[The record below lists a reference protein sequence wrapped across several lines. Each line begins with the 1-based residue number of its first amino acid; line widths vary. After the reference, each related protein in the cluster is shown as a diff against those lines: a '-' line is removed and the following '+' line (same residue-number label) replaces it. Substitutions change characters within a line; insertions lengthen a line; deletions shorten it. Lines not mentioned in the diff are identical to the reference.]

1 MLESY
6 PWLSLLPP
14 LIAIGIAISFR
25 QVYLALIV
33 GIWSGTTILQ
43 NGNVVRGLGD
53 AIALCVDVFG
63 DRGNTEII
71 LFSALL
77 GAVVAFVQRSG
88 GMHGFVELVSRNN
101 LVSNRRRAQLLTVAL
116 GSSMPVESNITVLL
130 TGAVARPVFDKL
142 KICREK
148 LAYLC
153 DSTAAPV
160 CCLIPINAWGVYVAA
175 ILMNQ
180 GVDQPF
186 KVYISSLPLNF
197 YPIFALLLVLFLVVT
212 QKDFFSMARAEKRA
226 REEGKVL
233 RDGAVPMISDDV
245 IEIEPVQG
253 VPHRASNMLV
263 PVITM
268 MVVMVASMFITGG
281 GDITAGSGST
291 AVLWAVIAAIVV
303 AGIKYRLSGILT
315 LPELV
320 KYFFKGVGGLI
331 PIAVLMVFAFAI
343 GQLCKDLD
351 TGIYVAGIAQELMTP
366 KLLPLVLFLATGFIA
381 FSTGTSWGAWAIMFP
396 IGIGIVHAMNISILP
411 IVASIL
417 SGGVFGDHIS
427 PISDTTI
434 VASMGSASDHMDHVN
449 TQLPYALIAAS
460 ISAVSFVILGVFVY

>member
-1 MLESY
+1 
-6 PWLSLLPP
+6 
-14 LIAIGIAISFR
+14 
-25 QVYLALIV
+25 
-33 GIWSGTTILQ
+33 
-43 NGNVVRGLGD
+43 
-53 AIALCVDVFG
+53 
-63 DRGNTEII
+63 
-71 LFSALL
+71 
-77 GAVVAFVQRSG
+77 
-88 GMHGFVELVSRNN
+88 
-101 LVSNRRRAQLLTVAL
+101 
-116 GSSMPVESNITVLL
+116 
-130 TGAVARPVFDKL
+130 
-142 KICREK
+142 
-148 LAYLC
+148 
-153 DSTAAPV
+153 
-160 CCLIPINAWGVYVAA
+160 
-175 ILMNQ
+175 MNQ
-180 GVDQPF
+180 GVEQPF

-245 IEIEPVQG
+245 IEIEPVPG

-268 MVVMVASMFITGG
+268 MVVMVVAMIITGR

-291 AVLWAVIAAIVV
+291 SVLWSVLAAIV
-303 AGIKYRLSGILT
+303 AGGIKYRLSGIMS
-315 LPELV
+315 LPDLV
-320 KYFFKGVGGLI
+320 NYFFKGVGGLI

-343 GQLCKDLD
+343 GQLCKDLN
-351 TGIYVAGIAQELMTP
+351 TGVYVAGIAQELMTP
-366 KLLPLVLFLATGFIA
+366 KLLPLVLFITTGFIA

-396 IGIGIVHAMNISILP
+396 IGIGIVHAMNIGMLP

-460 ISAVSFVILGVFVY
+460 ASAVSFVILGIYVY

>member
-6 PWLSLLPP
+6 PWLSVLPP
-14 LIAIGIAISFR
+14 VIAIGIAISFR

-77 GAVVAFVQRSG
+77 GALVAYVQRSG
-88 GMHGFVELVSRNN
+88 GMHGFVELISRNN

-130 TGAVARPVFDKL
+130 TGAVARPIFDKL

-175 ILMNQ
+175 VLMNQ
-180 GVDQPF
+180 GVEQPF

-245 IEIEPVQG
+245 IEIEPVPG

-268 MVVMVASMFITGG
+268 MVVMVVAMIITGR

-291 AVLWAVIAAIVV
+291 SVLWSVLAAIV
-303 AGIKYRLSGILT
+303 AGGIKYRLSGIMS
-315 LPELV
+315 LPDLV
-320 KYFFKGVGGLI
+320 NYFFKGVGGLI

-343 GQLCKDLD
+343 GQLCKDLN
-351 TGIYVAGIAQELMTP
+351 TGVYVAGIAQELMTP
-366 KLLPLVLFLATGFIA
+366 KLLPLVLFITTGFIA

-396 IGIGIVHAMNISILP
+396 IGIGIVHAMNIGMLP

-460 ISAVSFVILGVFVY
+460 ASAVSFVILGVYVY